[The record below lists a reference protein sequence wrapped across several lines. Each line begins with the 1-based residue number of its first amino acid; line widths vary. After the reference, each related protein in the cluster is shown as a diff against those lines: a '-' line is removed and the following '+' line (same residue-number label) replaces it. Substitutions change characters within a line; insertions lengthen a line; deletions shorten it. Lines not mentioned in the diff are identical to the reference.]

1 MAISPL
7 ETARHHRA
15 ELIKI
20 IAEAADAI
28 AAIDRDLPILYSLAL
43 EADLL
48 RAENNA
54 LAKT

>member
-1 MAISPL
+1 VNYQEAKDRRL
-7 ETARHHRA
+7 
-15 ELIKI
+15 ELIEAICK
-20 IAEAADAI
+20 AADEI
-28 AAIDRDLPILYSLAL
+28 REIDNQLPILYSLAL